1 MQTGL
6 LRNEKDSPY
15 NFFFSTY
22 HPDTM
27 YVCAYIYIYI
37 YIKYYYC
44 YWDMLLYFLK
54 NWSISVVI
62 IVLLHTSVMDNLVSA
77 IYWQYLV
84 ISDMRTQ
91 FHTQFIGMTNFICQD
106 TSNKYEIFLLLA
118 FIFRNYASVKRQEER
133 VDNSIGTWRHN
144 TKFTSWIYT
153 SHDDKLQCTVY
164 SSV

>member
-1 MQTGL
+1 
-6 LRNEKDSPY
+6 
-15 NFFFSTY
+15 
-22 HPDTM
+22 
-27 YVCAYIYIYI
+27 
-37 YIKYYYC
+37 
-44 YWDMLLYFLK
+44 MLLYFLK

-133 VDNSIGTWRHN
+133 VDNSIGT
-144 TKFTSWIYT
+144 
-153 SHDDKLQCTVY
+153 
-164 SSV
+164 